1 MISFAA
7 LRDGDWPMPPDDAI
21 AFVAGMLPDRELR
34 ERVRLALEQEFHG
47 RPKVELF
54 DCAQVLLSSGAL
66 RFDVKWFQSESEIE
80 VVFDVPEEIS
90 SKAIK
95 IVAAPQRITV
105 ALFGVTVLDDVTYD
119 AIDKSE
125 TSWTIERD
133 LSRGTQ
139 LKLSLVKA
147 GRAAWWMSLLNDDT
161 DGRVPECED
170 RMNPDLAYSI
180 ASHLEGQGDVRLAF
194 KYYKAAADGRHALSA
209 SWVGNLYIDGNADA
223 GIPAD
228 TEKALQYLT
237 IAAEEGNIEAMY
249 QIGHAFHYGVGSPP
263 DFDRAAFWYKMAAE
277 RGNHMRSMYQLGHLY
292 HRFDGRVSDHGAAAS
307 WWERAASFGFPDACF
322 NLGLYY
328 LNGVGVQSVD
338 VGRAIDLL
346 SKAVAAQ
353 PSFNE
358 LLVHNGIDLEA
369 LSAEHQA
376 ARAERRRARRRRR
389 TRSAAMSWVPWV
401 VTGFGM
407 AVVAAISW
415 KWSKAKAA
423 SNQIR
428 QRP

>member
-1 MISFAA
+1 M
-7 LRDGDWPMPPDDAI
+7 
-21 AFVAGMLPDRELR
+21 
-34 ERVRLALEQEFHG
+34 
-47 RPKVELF
+47 
-54 DCAQVLLSSGAL
+54 
-66 RFDVKWFQSESEIE
+66 
-80 VVFDVPEEIS
+80 
-90 SKAIK
+90 
-95 IVAAPQRITV
+95 AAPQRITV

-249 QIGHAFHYGVGSPP
+249 QIGHAFHYGVGTLSLVNACLMLYLILRPWQDRLLISIVPP
-263 DFDRAAFWYKMAAE
+263 SGIRWPLNVGTTCV
-277 RGNHMRSMYQLGHLY
+277 RCTSWGICTTGSMG
-292 HRFDGRVSDHGAAAS
+292 
-307 WWERAASFGFPDACF
+307 ECPTM
-322 NLGLYY
+322 
-328 LNGVGVQSVD
+328 VQ
-338 VGRAIDLL
+338 
-346 SKAVAAQ
+346 
-353 PSFNE
+353 
-358 LLVHNGIDLEA
+358 
-369 LSAEHQA
+369 
-376 ARAERRRARRRRR
+376 RRAGG
-389 TRSAAMSWVPWV
+389 SVPHPSV
-401 VTGFGM
+401 
-407 AVVAAISW
+407 
-415 KWSKAKAA
+415 
-423 SNQIR
+423 
-428 QRP
+428 RPGHILDLDCPGA